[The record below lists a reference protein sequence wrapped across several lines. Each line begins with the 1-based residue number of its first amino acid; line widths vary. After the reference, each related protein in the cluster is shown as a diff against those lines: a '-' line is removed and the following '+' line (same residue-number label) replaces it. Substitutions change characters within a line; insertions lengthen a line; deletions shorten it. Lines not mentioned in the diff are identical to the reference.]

1 MSMHFGILHTLFD
14 VSMGAVLLYWTGR
27 KIAEWM
33 RHDTVAVVRECLMS
47 ELRRLRAP
55 KPQPDREAAAELT
68 TAAHLMYR

>member
-1 MSMHFGILHTLFD
+1 MSFGVLHTLFD
-14 VSMGAVLLYWTGR
+14 LAMGAILLHWAGR
-27 KIAEWM
+27 KIAGWM

-55 KPQPDREAAAELT
+55 KPQPDREAAGELT